1 MKTERILV
9 PIDLTDGSHATVEAA
24 AALAR
29 GTGASLLI
37 VYVEEMLVLTTKVGY
52 PHAIPEGSLFEITQ
66 ALQRFIPNDRNIRC
80 THRLLTGPVAET
92 ILTFADQEH
101 IDLIVIGTHGRS
113 GIRRMLMGSVAESVL
128 RDAKCPVLVV
138 KHGPDPV
145 SE

>member
-9 PIDLTDGSHATVEAA
+9 PIDLTDDCRATIEAA

-29 GTGASLLI
+29 GTGASLFI

-52 PHAIPEGSLFEITQ
+52 PHAIPEGSLFELDQ
-66 ALQRFIPNDRNIRC
+66 ALQRFIPPDRNVRY

-92 ILTFADQEH
+92 ILTFAEQEQ
-101 IDLIVIGTHGRS
+101 IDLIVIGSHGRS
-113 GIRRMLMGSVAESVL
+113 GIRRMLLGSVAESVL
-128 RDAKCPVLVV
+128 RNAKCPVLVV
-138 KHGPDPV
+138 KHRPDST